1 MSKQKS
7 SVMIGFLGTVL
18 DDGFSQRRHKKWR
31 PNVNVHKVMELD
43 RVELFIAPKY
53 EKLAQQVVADIRQIR
68 PEIVVNL
75 IDMPLDNPWDFGE
88 VYEALANWA
97 DSYPFDIEQEKYLTH
112 ITTGTHVAQ
121 ICLFLMVES
130 RQIPSVLLQ
139 TAPPKGETADCRV
152 ELIDLDL
159 ARYDVLASR
168 LDKVKHDA
176 VKFLKT
182 GIETKNADF
191 NRLIGQIEQVA
202 MHSNT
207 AMLIMGATGAGK
219 SRLARRIYELKKA
232 RHLVSGRFV
241 DVNCATLRG
250 DTAYSALFGHKKG
263 AFTGAMTAR
272 DGYLLT
278 AHKGVLFLDE
288 IGELGADEQAMLL
301 IALEDKTFYPMGSD
315 TPIHSDFWL
324 IAGTN
329 KDLKACVRAGTFRE
343 DLYARINV
351 WQFTLPALADRRD
364 DIAPNIA
371 YQLVAVGQELGR
383 VVRFS
388 REAYERYL
396 DFAMSERAVWSGNFR
411 DLSASILRL
420 GTLAYDGRIDENLVA
435 DEIER
440 LKTLWANDDV
450 MDNHTN
456 DELTINDKLLAKI
469 NAQTIDEFDK
479 MQLLNVIKICQNHD
493 NLASAGRALFN
504 HSRLTKSSGNDSDRL
519 RKYLGKFGIAW
530 RDIYDLPK

>member
-1 MSKQKS
+1 MCEQGHSVKS
-7 SVMIGFLGTVL
+7 
-18 DDGFSQRRHKKWR
+18 
-31 PNVNVHKVMELD
+31 
-43 RVELFIAPKY
+43 
-53 EKLAQQVVADIRQIR
+53 
-68 PEIVVNL
+68 
-75 IDMPLDNPWDFGE
+75 
-88 VYEALANWA
+88 
-97 DSYPFDIEQEKYLTH
+97 
-112 ITTGTHVAQ
+112 
-121 ICLFLMVES
+121 
-130 RQIPSVLLQ
+130 
-139 TAPPKGETADCRV
+139 
-152 ELIDLDL
+152 
-159 ARYDVLASR
+159 
-168 LDKVKHDA
+168 
-176 VKFLKT
+176 
-182 GIETKNADF
+182 
-191 NRLIGQIEQVA
+191 
-202 MHSNT
+202 
-207 AMLIMGATGAGK
+207 
-219 SRLARRIYELKKA
+219 
-232 RHLVSGRFV
+232 
-241 DVNCATLRG
+241 
-250 DTAYSALFGHKKG
+250 
-263 AFTGAMTAR
+263 
-272 DGYLLT
+272 
-278 AHKGVLFLDE
+278 
-288 IGELGADEQAMLL
+288 
-301 IALEDKTFYPMGSD
+301 
-315 TPIHSDFWL
+315 
-324 IAGTN
+324 
-329 KDLKACVRAGTFRE
+329 
-343 DLYARINV
+343 LYARINV